1 MTLIPSS
8 IELARMRPC
17 EANTAVSPIRVLNV
31 VKLPK
36 TPIRTAN
43 SVRGCAK
50 EAAQPVAT
58 QSDATRA

>member
-1 MTLIPSS
+1 
-8 IELARMRPC
+8 MRPC

-36 TPIRTAN
+36 TPIRTAS

-50 EAAQPVAT
+50 EAAHPVAT